1 MILLP
6 APRRAEWSGR
16 HVPDA
21 VELTESMEDASLPP
35 QGYRLT
41 IAEDGVRVSA
51 ADPAGAFYAR
61 STLKQLRRVGVDTP
75 HHLPEGIVEDWPD
88 VAVRGVMLD
97 VSRDKVPKVETLEAL
112 IDRLASWKV
121 NHVELYME
129 HTFAYPGHED
139 VWRDASP
146 FTADEIRRLDAFC
159 KERFVELTPN
169 QNCLGHFERWLRH
182 DRYRP
187 LAISPD
193 GWTDGRGR
201 VRPPTTIEPTN
212 PDSRALVA
220 SLLRELLEAFSS
232 PRVHVG
238 LDEPWE
244 LPDERFA
251 DYLDYVRKLRA
262 RPELDGRQALMWGDI
277 VASHPDEL
285 ASIPDGVT
293 VCEWGYE
300 DGHPFAA
307 RAALLAAAGRPFWLC
322 PGTSSWNTLV
332 GRWSNMVGNI
342 RGAVDVAVDT
352 GAEGVL
358 VTDWGDNGH
367 LQHLPVSE
375 PGFAWGAA
383 LSWCLEANAGLDL
396 EAVLSAHAFEDETG
410 GVAAALRAL
419 GDAHRLVAP
428 QVPNNSILAL
438 HLYRPRF
445 RMGEGVTAGLADD
458 DLAAVASTIAGARER
473 LAAATPA
480 RDDGPAVLAEL
491 DTSARLLALL
501 VRDARARLAAG
512 GTLEA
517 VDAAVRASLA
527 AELDGLVEEHRARWL
542 ARNRPGGLD
551 DSARRLSDLAAAYR
565 SDA

>member
-6 APRRAEWSGR
+6 EPRRVSWTGR

-21 VELTESMEDASLPP
+21 VELTEATDDGTLPP

-41 IAEDGVRVSA
+41 IADDGVRISA
-51 ADPAGAFYAR
+51 ADEAGAFYGRA
-61 STLKQLRRVGVDTP
+61 TLRQVRHQSE
-75 HHLPEGIVEDWPD
+75 HHQLPEGVVEDWPD

-97 VSRDKVPKVETLEAL
+97 VSRDKVPTIGTLEAL

-129 HTFAYPGHED
+129 HTFAYTGHDE

-146 FTADEIRRLDAFC
+146 FTVDEIRALDRFC
-159 KERFVELTPN
+159 QDRFVELTPN

-182 DRYRP
+182 DRYKP
-187 LAISPD
+187 LAIRPD
-193 GWTDGRGR
+193 GWTDARGR
-201 VRPPTTIEPTN
+201 VRPPTTVEPTN
-212 PDSRALVA
+212 PDALALMA
-220 SLLRELLEAFSS
+220 SLLRELLTAFSS
-232 PRVHVG
+232 PRVHIG

-251 DYLDYVRKLRA
+251 DYLDYVRRLRA
-262 RPELDGRQALMWGDI
+262 LPELDGRQALMWGDI

-300 DGHPFAA
+300 DGHPFAS

-342 RGAVDVAVDT
+342 RGSVEAAVQA

-367 LQHLPVSE
+367 LQYLPVSE

-383 LSWCLEANAGLDL
+383 SSWCLEANASLDL
-396 EAVLSAHAFEDETG
+396 AAALSAHAFEDASG
-410 GVAAALRAL
+410 GVAEALQEL
-419 GDAHRLVAP
+419 GDAHLLVAP

-445 RMGEGVTAGLADD
+445 RMGEGVTDGLTDD
-458 DLAAVASTIAGARER
+458 DLASVEAAVASARSRLGGASVGRADG
-473 LAAATPA
+473 AA
-480 RDDGPAVLAEL
+480 VVAEL

-512 GTLEA
+512 GRLES
-517 VDAAVRASLA
+517 VDADVRSSLA
-527 AELDGLVEEHRARWL
+527 AEVEGLVEEHRAHWL
-542 ARNRPGGLD
+542 RRNRPGGLE
-551 DSARRLSDLAAAYR
+551 DSVRRLTDLRAAYL
-565 SDA
+565 SD

>member
-16 HVPDA
+16 HVADA
-21 VELTESMEDASLPP
+21 VELTESVTDGSLPP

-41 IAEDGVRVSA
+41 ITDDGVRVVA
-51 ADPAGAFYAR
+51 ADEAGAFYAR
-61 STLKQLRRVGVDTP
+61 ATLRQLRHQSEG
-75 HHLPEGIVEDWPD
+75 HHLPEGVVEDWPD

-97 VSRDKVPKVETLEAL
+97 VSRDKVPTIETLEAL

-129 HTFAYPGHED
+129 HTFAYADHEE
-139 VWRDASP
+139 VWRSASP
-146 FTADEIRRLDAFC
+146 FTADEIRGLDEFC
-159 KERFVELTPN
+159 KARFVELTPN

-193 GWTDGRGR
+193 GWTDARGR
-201 VRPPTTIEPTN
+201 HRPPTTVEPTN
-212 PDSRALVA
+212 PDALALMA
-220 SLLRELLEAFSS
+220 SLLGELLEAFSS
-232 PRVHVG
+232 RRVHVG

-244 LPDERFA
+244 LPDERFG
-251 DYLDYVRKLRA
+251 DYLEYVRRLRA
-262 RPELDGRQALMWGDI
+262 LPELDGRQALMWGDI

-300 DGHPFAA
+300 DGHPFAE
-307 RAALLAAAGRPFWLC
+307 RASLLAAAGRPFWLC

-342 RGAVDVAVDT
+342 EGCVAAAVDT

-383 LSWCLEANAGLDL
+383 LSWCEATNSSLDL
-396 EAVLSAHAFEDETG
+396 ESALSVHAFDDASG
-410 GVAAALRAL
+410 GVAAALREL

-428 QVPNNSILAL
+428 QVPNNSILAM

-445 RMGEGVTAGLADD
+445 RMGEGVTGGLTDD
-458 DLAAVASTIAGARER
+458 DLSAVEASIASARAALASSTSARAD
-473 LAAATPA
+473 AALVV
-480 RDDGPAVLAEL
+480 GEL
-491 DTSARLLALL
+491 DTSARLLSLL

-512 GTLEA
+512 GALDA
-517 VDAAVRASLA
+517 VPADVRSSFAG
-527 AELDGLVEEHRARWL
+527 ELDGLVDEHRAHWP

-551 DSARRLSDLAAAYR
+551 DSARRLTDLRAAYL
-565 SDA
+565 A

>member
-1 MILLP
+1 M
-6 APRRAEWSGR
+6 PRRAEWTGR

-21 VELTESMEDASLPP
+21 VELTESVGDESLPP

-41 IAEDGVRVSA
+41 IGDDGPRISA
-51 ADPAGAFYAR
+51 ADDAGAFYAR
-61 STLKQLRRVGVDTP
+61 ATLKQLRRVGTGSTP
-75 HHLPEGIVEDWPD
+75 HHLPEGVVEDWPD
-88 VAVRGVMLD
+88 VPVRGVMLD
-97 VSRDKVPKVETLEAL
+97 VSRDKVPTLETLEAL

-129 HTFAYPGHED
+129 HTFAYTGHEE

-146 FTADEIRRLDAFC
+146 FTADEVRRLDEFC
-159 KERFVELTPN
+159 KARFVELTPN

-182 DRYRP
+182 ERYRP

-193 GWTDGRGR
+193 GWTDARGR
-201 VRPPTTIEPTN
+201 VRPPTTVEPTN
-212 PDSRALVA
+212 PDALALMA
-220 SLLRELLEAFSS
+220 SLLRELLAAFSS
-232 PRVHVG
+232 RRVHVG

-251 DYLDYVRKLRA
+251 DYLDYVRRLRA
-262 RPELDGRQALMWGDI
+262 LPELDGRQALMWGEI

-342 RGAVDVAVDT
+342 GGAVDVAVET

-367 LQHLPVSE
+367 LQYLPVSE

-383 LSWCLEANAGLDL
+383 RSWCRATNADLDL
-396 EAVLSAHAFEDETG
+396 EGALSAHAFDDAGG
-410 GVAAALRAL
+410 GVARALRLL
-419 GDAHRLVAP
+419 GDAHRLVTP
-428 QVPNNSILAL
+428 QVPNNSILVL

-445 RMGEGVTAGLADD
+445 RMGEGITAGVLAE
-458 DLAAVASTIAGARER
+458 DLDAVDETIAEARGL
-473 LAAATPA
+473 LASSTPG
-480 RDDGPAVLAEL
+480 RDDGPQVASEL

-501 VRDARARLAAG
+501 VRDARARLVAG
-512 GTLEA
+512 GTLDA
-517 VDAAVRASLA
+517 VPADVRASFA
-527 AELDGLVEEHRARWL
+527 DELDGIVEEHRAHWL

-551 DSARRLSDLAAAYR
+551 DSVRRLTDLGDAYR
-565 SDA
+565 SG

>member
-6 APRRAEWSGR
+6 EPRRVSWTGR
-16 HVPDA
+16 HVADA
-21 VELTESMEDASLPP
+21 VELTESVDDASLPR

-41 IAEDGVRVSA
+41 IAEDGVRISA
-51 ADPAGAFYAR
+51 ADEAGAFYGRA
-61 STLKQLRRVGVDTP
+61 TLRQLRHQSER
-75 HHLPEGIVEDWPD
+75 HHLPEGVVEDWPD

-97 VSRDKVPKVETLEAL
+97 VSRDKVPTIATLEAL
-112 IDRLASWKV
+112 IDRLASWKI

-129 HTFAYPGHED
+129 HTFAYSGHED

-146 FTADEIRRLDAFC
+146 FTAEEIRALDAFC
-159 KERFVELTPN
+159 QERFVELTPN

-182 DRYRP
+182 DRYKP
-187 LAISPD
+187 LAIRPE
-193 GWTDGRGR
+193 GWTDARGR
-201 VRPPTTIEPTN
+201 VRPPTTVEPTN
-212 PDSRALVA
+212 PASLELMA
-220 SLLRELLEAFSS
+220 SLLGELLSAFSS
-232 PRVHVG
+232 RRVHVG

-244 LPDERFA
+244 LPDERFG
-251 DYLDYVRKLRA
+251 DYLSYVSALRA

-277 VASHPDEL
+277 VASHPDDL

-300 DGHPFAA
+300 DGHPFAE

-342 RGAVDVAVDT
+342 RGCVEVAVDA

-367 LQHLPVSE
+367 LQYLPVSE

-383 LSWCLEANAGLDL
+383 LSWCLEANASIDL
-396 EAVLSAHAFEDETG
+396 EAVLSAHAFDDPTG
-410 GVAAALRAL
+410 GVAAALRLL
-419 GDAHRLVAP
+419 GDAHRRVAP
-428 QVPNNSILAL
+428 QVPNNSILAM

-445 RMGEGVTAGLADD
+445 RMGEGVTEGLRDE
-458 DLAAVASTIAGARER
+458 DLAAVLASIAEARELLGSADVR
-473 LAAATPA
+473 
-480 RDDGPAVLAEL
+480 RDDGARVVAEL

-501 VRDARARLAAG
+501 VQDARARLAAG

-517 VDAAVRASLA
+517 VDADTRTALAV
-527 AELDGLVEEHRARWL
+527 ELDGLVDEHRRHWL

-551 DSARRLSDLAAAYR
+551 DSARRLTDLHAAYL
-565 SDA
+565 AP

>member
-6 APRRAEWSGR
+6 TPRRAEWTGR

-21 VELTESMEDASLPP
+21 VELTESVDDATLPP
-35 QGYRLT
+35 QGYRLS
-41 IAEDGVRVSA
+41 IGAEGIRITA
-51 ADPAGAFYAR
+51 ADEAGAFYAR
-61 STLKQLRRVGVDTP
+61 ATLKQLRRVGTGTP
-75 HHLPEGIVEDWPD
+75 HHLPEGVVEDWPD

-97 VSRDKVPKVETLEAL
+97 VSRDKVPTVETLEAL
-112 IDRLASWKV
+112 IDRLASWKI

-129 HTFAYPGHED
+129 HTFAYADHEA

-146 FTADEIRRLDAFC
+146 FTADEVRRLDEFC
-159 KERFVELTPN
+159 RARFVELTPN
-169 QNCLGHFERWLRH
+169 QNCLGHFERWLKH

-193 GWTDGRGR
+193 GWTDPRGR
-201 VRPPTTIEPTN
+201 QRPPTTVEPTN
-212 PDSRALVA
+212 PEALALMA
-220 SLLRELLEAFSS
+220 SLLRELLAAFSS

-244 LPDERFA
+244 LPDERFG
-251 DYLDYVRKLRA
+251 DYLDYVRRLRA
-262 RPELDGRQALMWGDI
+262 LPELDGRQALMWGDI

-307 RAALLAAAGRPFWLC
+307 RAELLAAAGRPFWLC

-332 GRWSNMVGNI
+332 GRWSNMLGNI
-342 RGAVDVAVDT
+342 GGAIDVAVDA

-367 LQHLPVSE
+367 LQYLPVSE
-375 PGFAWGAA
+375 PGFAWTAA
-383 LSWCLEANAGLDL
+383 RSWCRSSNVGLDL
-396 EAVLSAHAFEDETG
+396 EAALSVHAFEDDTG
-410 GVAAALRAL
+410 GVAAALRLL

-428 QVPNNSILAL
+428 QVPNNSILVM

-445 RMGEGVTAGLADD
+445 RIGEGITAGLVERDFD
-458 DLAAVASTIAGARER
+458 VLDETIAAARSQ
-473 LAAATPA
+473 LAAATPS
-480 RDDGPAVLAEL
+480 RTDGSQVVAEL
-491 DTSARLLALL
+491 DASARLLGLL
-501 VRDARARLAAG
+501 VRDARARLGAG

-517 VDAAVRASLA
+517 VPAAVRSSFA
-527 AELDGLVEEHRARWL
+527 AELDGLVAEHRSLWL
-542 ARNRPGGLD
+542 ARNRSGGLD
-551 DSARRLSDLAAAYR
+551 DSARRLTDLAAAYR
-565 SDA
+565 SG

>member
-1 MILLP
+1 VILLP
-6 APRRAEWSGR
+6 QPRRMQWSGH
-16 HVPDA
+16 HVADA
-21 VELTESMEDASLPP
+21 VELIESVDDASLPP

-41 IAEDGVRVSA
+41 IADDGVHISA
-51 ADPAGAFYAR
+51 ADEAGAFYGRA
-61 STLKQLRRVGVDTP
+61 TLRQLRHQSQR
-75 HHLPEGIVEDWPD
+75 HQLPEGVVEDWPD

-97 VSRDKVPKVETLEAL
+97 VSRDKVPTIATLEAL

-129 HTFAYPGHED
+129 HTFAYTGHDE

-146 FTADEIRRLDAFC
+146 FTADEIRSLDEFC
-159 KERFVELTPN
+159 QDRFVELTPN

-182 DRYRP
+182 DRYKP

-193 GWTDGRGR
+193 GWTDPRGR
-201 VRPPTTIEPTN
+201 HRPPTTVEPTN
-212 PDSRALVA
+212 AEALALMA
-220 SLLRELLEAFSS
+220 SLLRELLSAFSS
-232 PRVHVG
+232 RRVHIG

-244 LPDERFA
+244 LPDERFG
-251 DYLDYVRKLRA
+251 DYLDYVRKLRGL
-262 RPELDGRQALMWGDI
+262 PELDGRQALMWGDI

-342 RGAVDVAVDT
+342 RGCVDVAVDT
-352 GAEGVL
+352 GAEGIL

-367 LQHLPVSE
+367 LQYLPVSE

-383 LSWCLEANAGLDL
+383 LSWCVEANASLDL
-396 EAVLSAHAFEDETG
+396 AAALSAHAFDDATG
-410 GVAAALRAL
+410 GVAEALRLL

-428 QVPNNSILAL
+428 QVPNNSILAI

-445 RMGEGVTAGLADD
+445 RMGEGVTAGMTDA
-458 DLAAVASTIAGARER
+458 DLATVEATIASARER
-473 LAAATPA
+473 LGTATPA
-480 RDDGPAVLAEL
+480 RADGPSVVAEL

-517 VDAAVRASLA
+517 VPADVRRAFA
-527 AELDGLVEEHRARWL
+527 DELNGLVAEHRLHWL

-551 DSARRLSDLAAAYR
+551 DSARRLTDLRAAYVEG
-565 SDA
+565 